1 MRAQQHEGPS
11 QSAPP
16 PSSCGDE
23 DATADADAARMHAGG
38 KSVKSMARLR
48 RETTKRKRR
57 FRVGTQALRQIR
69 TYQKSTE
76 MLVRK
81 LPFQRLVRHLVEK
94 RNPKVRMQTAA
105 LYVMQQATEAF
116 VVSLF
121 EDTNL
126 CAIHAKRVT
135 VMQKDLQLAKRIRG
149 IDRA

>member
-1 MRAQQHEGPS
+1 M
-11 QSAPP
+11 PP
-16 PSSCGDE
+16 PSSCGGE
-23 DATADADAARMHAGG
+23 DATTTDADAARMHAGG